1 MLNSAACGTK
11 TARGPA
17 GAPRCGKS
25 SRNKGLMQGRSL
37 RYRGAFETSSYM
49 FDCADKS

>member
-17 GAPRCGKS
+17 GSPCCGKS
-25 SRNKGLMQGRSL
+25 SRGKGLVQGR
-37 RYRGAFETSSYM
+37 RACYRRAFETSR
-49 FDCADKS
+49 